1 MRRENRELMSSCSKR
16 GTMQISHHIKSS
28 DISMEAIAKEEK
40 SATEMDSCKTV
51 NSQVRCRAPIHT
63 IKGVH

>member
-16 GTMQISHHIKSS
+16 GTMQISRRIKSR
-28 DISMEAIAKEEK
+28 DISMEAIAKEER
-40 SATEMDSCKTV
+40 SAMEMDSCKIV
-51 NSQVRCRAPIHT
+51 NSQVRCRAPILT